1 VNLPLI
7 FVQWGLAESG
17 KNIAF
22 SVEFDVLFSAVFG
35 VALGVALGARSIS
48 VMFILAISL
57 MFTLARGVTPDIAVS
72 VIRIVDG
79 IAFIVTSSL
88 LASPLVLGVLFVVG
102 GGYLY
107 FFSSSE
113 REKEKGRRTLRNG
126 IITLI
131 ISLVAYTSIGL
142 IIGGLREGVN
152 PSINFGSIPDVML
165 GLVHILAG
173 IATALGV
180 LFVVGGGY
188 LYFFSSSERE
198 KEKGRR
204 TLGNGIIALTISLLA
219 YTSIGLIPE
228 LIRGDLREGAN
239 PSIDSGSILDVMLG
253 LVRALAG
260 IVMAL
265 SVLFMMWGGLKYIT
279 SNGREEAAGAGKK
292 ILVTSTL
299 GLIISVLTY
308 TIVEFVGGDWSK
320 NVVSKVVLSAVFGAG
335 LTLNLWRPV
344 VLYPLLVVWDTL
356 LYQLDKR
363 RTSRRTSLLRWHC
376 AFWDEFQRLPLRGL
390 DKHLFLV
397 MERNPV
403 EGNAA
408 IEYLNTSHQRWAA
421 QEVQIELDAHKLEGC
436 EDVEAI
442 RQVHNSLTIGELQGP
457 VNYLLR
463 SFSRISKDVDAAL
476 NQESAYNQREGL
488 RPVADRLDSL
498 LQELTR
504 SSGKYTVRFRPI
516 AASWKQILTNYL
528 LELDAEVERRQEID
542 NPYIIAIPLTKQN
555 EVFVKPTDISGTDI
569 SKRIEQLL
577 LDRRRPPLLLYGQ
590 RRIGKTS
597 LLNNLGRLLPTT
609 IVPMF
614 VDLQGPVSS
623 AKDYAGFLYNIARGM
638 IDSANKKRGLTLPP
652 LTRDSLESDPST
664 CFDEWLDKVEQEL
677 KQDTILLA
685 LDEFEALDSALV
697 KGRFDEED
705 ILGMLR
711 HLIQHR
717 PRFKVLLSGS
727 HTLEEFQRWASY
739 LINVQVVHISYLK
752 ETEARKLIVKPVAD
766 FALRYEPEAVQRVL
780 DLTRCHPCLV
790 QLLCCEIVALKNEQ
804 EPSVRRLA
812 TLADVEAAVPAALSS
827 GSVFFFA
834 DIQNNQVDDTGL
846 AVLRFMATRGEGAI
860 VSREILSQRFQNEL
874 DKTLNLL
881 LRRELI
887 ELVEEGYRFQVELIR
902 RWFA

>member
-1 VNLPLI
+1 MTSPDVPHNTYTDAPEQHPNLILGSLQLLFWLFFRPSAWRNHIARIDTAVNPDSGSANRSWWNPALWRFLIQAYLVLPVLVNLPLI
-7 FVQWGLAESG
+7 LVQWGLMESG
-17 KNIAF
+17 ENIAF
-22 SVEFDVLFSAVFG
+22 RVEFDVLLSAVFS
-35 VALGVALGARSIS
+35 VALGVALGARSIKALS

-57 MFTLARGVTPDIAVS
+57 MFTLARGVTPDLVVS
-72 VIRIVDG
+72 VIRDIVIG
-79 IAFIVTSSL
+79 MVFILTH
-88 LASPLVLGVLFVVG
+88 
-102 GGYLY
+102 
-107 FFSSSE
+107 
-113 REKEKGRRTLRNG
+113 
-126 IITLI
+126 
-131 ISLVAYTSIGL
+131 SLV
-142 IIGGLREGVN
+142 II
-152 PSINFGSIPDVML
+152 
-165 GLVHILAG
+165 LV
-173 IATALGV
+173 V
-180 LFVVGGGY
+180 
-188 LYFFSSSERE
+188 
-198 KEKGRR
+198 
-204 TLGNGIIALTISLLA
+204 
-219 YTSIGLIPE
+219 
-228 LIRGDLREGAN
+228 
-239 PSIDSGSILDVMLG
+239 
-253 LVRALAG
+253 
-260 IVMAL
+260 
-265 SVLFMMWGGLKYIT
+265 SVLFFIYGGFQILTAGDNDKQVASGRKIIFNALISLIT
-279 SNGREEAAGAGKK
+279 
-292 ILVTSTL
+292 
-299 GLIISVLTY
+299 GLIYGIGSVA
-308 TIVEFVGGDWSK
+308 VGSLVGTLP
-320 NVVSKVVLSAVFGAG
+320 NVVLIVVLGIG

-344 VLYPLLVVWDTL
+344 VLYPFLAVWNPL
-356 LYQLDKR
+356 LYQLDKGH
-363 RTSRRTSLLRWHC
+363 TDSKPSLLRWHS

-390 DKHLFLV
+390 DEHLFLV
-397 MERNPV
+397 MERNST

-421 QEVQIELDAHKLEGC
+421 QEVQIELDARRLEGC

-442 RQVHNSLTIGELQGP
+442 RQVHHSLTSSELKGSA
-457 VNYLLR
+457 NYLLFR
-463 SFSRISKDVDAAL
+463 FSQISEDIDAAL
-476 NQESAYNQREGL
+476 NHESAYNQREAL
-488 RPVADRLDSL
+488 RSVADRLGSF

-542 NPYIIAIPLTKQN
+542 NPYIIAIPLTKQD

-609 IVPMF
+609 IVPII

-705 ILGMLR
+705 VLGMLR

-752 ETEARKLIVKPVAD
+752 ETEARKLIVKPVED

-790 QLLCCEIVALKNEQ
+790 QLLCAEIVALKNEQ

-812 TLADVEAAVPAALSS
+812 TLADVEAAVPEALSS

-834 DIQNNQVDDTGL
+834 DIQNNQVNAEGL
-846 AVLRFMATRGEGAI
+846 ELLRFLAAKGEGAT
-860 VSREILSQRFQNEL
+860 VTKEVLSRQFRERL
-874 DKTLNLL
+874 DSTLDLL
-881 LRRELI
+881 LRREII
-887 ELVEEGYRFQVELIR
+887 EQVGDGYRFQVELIR
-902 RWFA
+902 RWFAKAR